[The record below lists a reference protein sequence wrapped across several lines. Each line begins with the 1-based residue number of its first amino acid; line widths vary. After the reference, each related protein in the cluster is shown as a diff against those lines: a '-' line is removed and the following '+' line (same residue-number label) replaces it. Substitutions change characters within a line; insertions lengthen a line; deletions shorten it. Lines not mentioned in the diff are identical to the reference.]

1 MSSRKPDGDRG
12 RHHQDSRLRAGEGSA
27 HRVHDS
33 GEILGTVRFMS
44 PERFGSAAVDHRCD
58 IWAMGVVLYNMITA
72 RLHDCA
78 DTLGLMDRIKYAD
91 PAPFAAPPDLRNIIL
106 KALSKRPSARHQTM
120 AELVGELRAL
130 QLRLPGLPE
139 FRTTGAN
146 VEPRPGD
153 ATDGH
158 SDPPGR
164 HARVE

>member
-1 MSSRKPDGDRG
+1 MVT
-12 RHHQDSRLRAGEGSA
+12 EGGTIKILDFGLA
-27 HRVHDS
+27 KAQRTGVHDS

-72 RLHDCA
+72 RLQRLRRYLGA
-78 DTLGLMDRIKYAD
+78 DGPHQYAD

-139 FRTTGAN
+139 VPHDGAN
-146 VEPRPGD
+146 VEPTWRCNRR
-153 ATDGH
+153 A
-158 SDPPGR
+158 
-164 HARVE
+164 